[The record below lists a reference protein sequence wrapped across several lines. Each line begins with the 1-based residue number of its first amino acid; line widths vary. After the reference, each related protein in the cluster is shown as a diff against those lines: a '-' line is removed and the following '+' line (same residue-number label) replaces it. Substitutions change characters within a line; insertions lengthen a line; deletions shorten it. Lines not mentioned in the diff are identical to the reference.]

1 MNDGIAS
8 RDGLPTAPAPEA
20 GPLRELFARV
30 REDLRAHPSVTAA
43 GCHAVILHRVQRW
56 SDRRPRLVQALLFL
70 PLKLAS
76 FYVRNLCGVEID
88 RRTTIGRRVVVAH
101 QSGIVIHPD
110 AVIGDECL
118 IRQNVTIGI
127 RGEGGEADNRAPR
140 LGRGVRIGAG
150 AVLVGGID
158 VGDGAVIGPNAVVVT
173 SVAAGARVVA
183 PPAREWTPRPQG
195 GEREAPGG
203 ARRGGVPA
211 AVPDIGRLV
220 EQLRLALANRDIDAD
235 TPLLSTGLVDSL
247 GVVILTELVEAEFG
261 KKLRPADVDAS
272 VFDTPAELAS
282 YVSSM
287 ASTP

>member
-1 MNDGIAS
+1 MKDGLARS
-8 RDGLPTAPAPEA
+8 DGLPTAPAPEP
-20 GPLRELFARV
+20 GSLRELFARV

-70 PLKLAS
+70 PLKLTS

-127 RGEGGEADNRAPR
+127 RGEGGQADNRAPR

-158 VGDGAVIGPNAVVVT
+158 VGDGAVIGPNAVVVS
-173 SVAAGARVVA
+173 SVAAGARIVA
-183 PPAREWTPRPQG
+183 PLAREWTPRPQG
-195 GEREAPGG
+195 GESQSPGG
-203 ARRGGVPA
+203 RGSRGAAPA
-211 AVPDIGRLV
+211 AAPDVGRLV

-247 GVVILTELVEAEFG
+247 GVVILTDLVEAEFG
-261 KKLRPADVDAS
+261 KELRPADVDAS

-282 YVSSM
+282 YVSSL
-287 ASTP
+287 A